1 MFSSW
6 YYVRETTG
14 VVTGLGKA
22 LTFPITDLSR
32 SLETI
37 NLSSEY
43 EPLSGPCFLEHEKE
57 EGMDR
62 RLMAKLGTKEC
73 EQDGSLE
80 LVSSIF
86 IELGRKWKPEAIA
99 LLVAEPGL
107 ELRDPHSGFV
117 VSVLHKH

>member
-1 MFSSW
+1 M
-6 YYVRETTG
+6 
-14 VVTGLGKA
+14 VTGLGKV
-22 LTFPITDLSR
+22 LTLPITDLSR

-43 EPLSGPCFLEHEKE
+43 ESLSGPCFLEHEKE

-62 RLMAKLGTKEC
+62 RLMAKLGIKEC

-107 ELRDPHSGFV
+107 ELRDLHSGFV